1 MTDYIMLKKDN
12 MTNEKKEELKVEMQ
26 DGISKICDNVIS
38 LSVSDEN
45 FELAA
50 AIRDARNELIDA
62 INEAIDNLLPF

>member
-1 MTDYIMLKKDN
+1 
-12 MTNEKKEELKVEMQ
+12 MTNEKKEELKLEMQ
-26 DGISKICDNVIS
+26 DGISKICDTAIS

-50 AIRDARNELIDA
+50 VIRDARNELIDA

>member
-1 MTDYIMLKKDN
+1 MTK
-12 MTNEKKEELKVEMQ
+12 EKKEELKVEMQ

-38 LSVSDEN
+38 LSVLDEN